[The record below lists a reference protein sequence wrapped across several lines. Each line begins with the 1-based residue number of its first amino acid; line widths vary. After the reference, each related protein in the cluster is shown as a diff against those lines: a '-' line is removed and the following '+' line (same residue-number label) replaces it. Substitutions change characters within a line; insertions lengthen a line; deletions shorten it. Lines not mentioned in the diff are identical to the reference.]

1 MEFIINYIYS
11 DNDSEMGNE
20 GKGYT
25 VVNKIRRFFDS
36 DYLQFSKET
45 GDGHCQCYSFTSGL
59 IRKNILPIPIHEQ
72 GYQPLNKLKSIRE
85 TWHGLLDAGEY
96 KTYVVKW
103 RMYIAKYME
112 ENKHDLLKNLDI
124 TEEVFNACLRRLRSV
139 SAANSAAWTG
149 DSLALIVAY
158 IYNVKV
164 MCLCASN
171 DWKNTE
177 KMIVDGQERYAQT
190 LINESAN
197 NAKRRVFKNYED
209 YIWLLQSPGHYDSLI
224 PINKGDYVVKS
235 MRRSGEQRELPKNI
249 RVHVLDDD

>member
-1 MEFIINYIYS
+1 
-11 DNDSEMGNE
+11 
-20 GKGYT
+20 
-25 VVNKIRRFFDS
+25 
-36 DYLQFSKET
+36 
-45 GDGHCQCYSFTSGL
+45 
-59 IRKNILPIPIHEQ
+59 
-72 GYQPLNKLKSIRE
+72 
-85 TWHGLLDAGEY
+85 
-96 KTYVVKW
+96 
-103 RMYIAKYME
+103 
-112 ENKHDLLKNLDI
+112 
-124 TEEVFNACLRRLRSV
+124 
-139 SAANSAAWTG
+139 
-149 DSLALIVAY
+149 
-158 IYNVKV
+158 

-209 YIWLLQSPGHYDSLI
+209 YIWLLQSPSHYNSLI